1 MKKYVDGEL
10 IETNE
15 ELTSIEEHI
24 PLTVEDRIEANS
36 QAIQEIMLTIIE
48 EEDNNNV

>member
-10 IETNE
+10 VETNE
-15 ELTSIEEHI
+15 KLTSIEEPI
-24 PLTVEDRIEANS
+24 PLTMEDRIEANS

-48 EEDNNNV
+48 EDNNNV

>member
-10 IETNE
+10 IETKE
-15 ELTSIEEHI
+15 ELTSIEEHT
-24 PLTVEDRIEANS
+24 PLSIEDRIEANS

-48 EEDNNNV
+48 EDDNNV

>member
-10 IETNE
+10 VETNE
-15 ELTSIEEHI
+15 KLTSIEENI
-24 PLTVEDRIEANS
+24 PLTIEDRIEANS

-48 EEDNNNV
+48 EDNNNV

>member
-10 IETNE
+10 VETNE

-48 EEDNNNV
+48 EDNNNV